1 MTDLDIGCYDLRTKD
16 LRDRFAAFG
25 RLPVNID
32 QLSVLELARRV
43 CITTYGDHFIGDKA
57 WLTMVSGIDRYA
69 DSLKEWAKGFLAA
82 FAKTKQGKS
91 KRNLIESYTPVWG
104 DVAALD
110 GLQMAVLGKCAVP
123 LKARAEQFG
132 MNRDPYRKA
141 RNYTAGA
148 ILLQAHQFEIE
159 LAWSVEY
166 HRKQGA

>member
-1 MTDLDIGCYDLRTKD
+1 MTDIDLGCYDLRTKD

-25 RLPVNID
+25 RLPVNIG

-43 CITTYGDHFIGDKA
+43 CINTYGDHFIGDKA
-57 WLTMVSGIDRYA
+57 WLTMVSGIDRYS
-69 DSLKEWAKGFLAA
+69 DTLKDWARGFLAA
-82 FAKTKQGKS
+82 FATCKGQGS

-110 GLQMAVLGKCAVP
+110 GLQFAVLGRCAVP
-123 LKARAEQFG
+123 LLKRAEQFG
-132 MNRDPYRKA
+132 INRDPYRKA

-166 HRKQGA
+166 HRRNGV